1 MAALPSLGSVQEL
14 LSLEQ
19 QLAPA
24 IRRLPVVMLCPY
36 DVRTFDGLTIVEAL
50 KLHFDTYSYQLAY
63 FLS

>member
-1 MAALPSLGSVQEL
+1 MQEL

-19 QLAPA
+19 QLAPVV
-24 IRRLPVVMLCPY
+24 RRLPVVMLCPY
-36 DVRTFDGLTIVEAL
+36 DVRTFDGFTIVEAL